1 MTILWITNAMPTSL
15 MLQAKKSELNLFT
28 LITLERKKFTKDSIS
43 KLHFTTTD
51 AFAKNFN

>member
-1 MTILWITNAMPTSL
+1 MPTSL
-15 MLQAKKSELNLFT
+15 MLRAKKSELNLYT

-43 KLHFTTTD
+43 KLHFSDFTTTD